1 MLCGRRSRPTYIQ
14 QKMVITMLEHLL
26 ATLASLIVVLVTFLG
41 GFGARHLGKA
51 RPPAP
56 SLAVGLIYPKNK
68 NTTK

>member
-1 MLCGRRSRPTYIQ
+1 
-14 QKMVITMLEHLL
+14 MVITMLEHLL

-51 RPPAP
+51 RPLAP